1 MGNKCYKLFI
11 ALYNLDL
18 VKYSNYIKFS
28 KVELKLIN
36 INLKS
41 SITKSLD
48 NFIYILSILNTCF
61 KEDKNVIKV
70 GSAVVIKGVI

>member
-1 MGNKCYKLFI
+1 M
-11 ALYNLDL
+11 
-18 VKYSNYIKFS
+18 FS

-48 NFIYILSILNTCF
+48 NFIYILSVLSAYF
-61 KEDKNVIKV
+61 RKDKDIIKV
-70 GSAVVIKGVI
+70 GSIVVVKGVI